1 LKFEGFAA
9 KPFRA
14 DGRFCPAEIKVQS
27 LTSPRKEKTVNQ
39 QKLYASRHIV
49 VTGKFVFL
57 TRILQA
63 AKIGNFKCLPAQ
75 SFVRWLTVYGNRFA
89 GEV

>member
-9 KPFRA
+9 KPCRA
-14 DGRFCPAEIKVQS
+14 DGRFCPAEIQVQG

-49 VTGKFVFL
+49 VTGKFVIL

-75 SFVRWLTVYGNRFA
+75 SFGRYQPLAPKSTAV
-89 GEV
+89 